1 MVNCN
6 LVLIIIVRTYAMHDP
21 KLHSTSVS
29 EFPCFLLPLLFNTS
43 PTNAFTFVLA
53 EHVSHML
60 ATLAFS
66 HMLVEHIHWK
76 TDTLAV
82 QQYAIVHV

>member
-1 MVNCN
+1 MTQSS
-6 LVLIIIVRTYAMHDP
+6 I
-21 KLHSTSVS
+21 
-29 EFPCFLLPLLFNTS
+29 PLLFQSFLVFYYLFSSTGAQQINLRLC
-43 PTNAFTFVLA
+43 LA
-53 EHVSHML
+53 AHVSHML

-76 TDTLAV
+76 TDTFEHRFVVAV